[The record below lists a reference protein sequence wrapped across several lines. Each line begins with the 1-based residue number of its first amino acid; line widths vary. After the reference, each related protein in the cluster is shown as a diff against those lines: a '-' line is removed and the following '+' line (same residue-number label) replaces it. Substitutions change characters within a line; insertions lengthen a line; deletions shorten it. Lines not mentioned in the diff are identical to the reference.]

1 MVLDPVRL
9 DSEGRSLV
17 DDLAGEIQLRIMSGA
32 IPVGLRL
39 RQETLAAEFGV
50 SRTPVREALR
60 QLQARG
66 VIELIPRRG
75 AVVRWPTA
83 RDVRE
88 AYQVRA
94 ELEGL
99 AAELAASWI
108 RHDQLGRLREAENLF
123 RRSVKELAKPG
134 TRQQGDAHDEV
145 WFQANSLFHDV
156 VQEAAANER
165 LRTAISDL
173 HRSFPRNLTWA
184 ALRENVRLLDENI
197 EQHQRIRESIESGDG
212 ELARREMR
220 DHVHRSGEL
229 VVDWF
234 ERQARARDPREPVL
248 IP

>member
-1 MVLDPVRL
+1 MRL
-9 DSEGRSLV
+9 DSAGQSLV
-17 DDLAGEIQLRIMSGA
+17 DDLAGEIQMRIMSGA
-32 IPVGLRL
+32 IPVGTRL

-60 QLQARG
+60 KLQARG
-66 VIELIPRRG
+66 VIEVIPRRG
-75 AVVRWPTA
+75 ALVRGPTA
-83 RDVRE
+83 RDLRE

-108 RHDQLGRLREAENLF
+108 RHDQLARLREAENLF
-123 RRSVKELAKPG
+123 RRSVKDLAKHG
-134 TRQQGDAHDEV
+134 ARRQDDADNEV

-165 LRTAISDL
+165 LRITITDL

-197 EQHQRIRESIESGDG
+197 EQHQRIRESIESGNAD
-212 ELARREMR
+212 LARREMR
-220 DHVHRSGEL
+220 DHVYRSGEL

-234 ERQARARDPREPVL
+234 ERQARMLDPREPVL
-248 IP
+248 IAP